1 MINGFVC
8 TRGRA
13 KANIDGSRNVSG
25 RTDADLF
32 GQVALS
38 RMLVVL
44 DSKRPEISVYSGG

>member
-1 MINGFVC
+1 MDLFVPAGAPRLIS
-8 TRGRA
+8 TA
-13 KANIDGSRNVSG
+13 AENVSG

-44 DSKRPEISVYSGG
+44 DSKRPEISAYSGG